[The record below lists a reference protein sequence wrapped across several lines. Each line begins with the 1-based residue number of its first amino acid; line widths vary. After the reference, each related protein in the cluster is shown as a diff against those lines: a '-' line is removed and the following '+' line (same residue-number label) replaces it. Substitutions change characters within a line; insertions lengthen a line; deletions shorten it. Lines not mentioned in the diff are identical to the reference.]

1 MAALRYWPLVG
12 RTSWSAA
19 DLPVSLSHLL
29 FLILASTSLSAQ
41 SPTNSYVGSQACYG
55 CHSDI
60 YRSFQKTDMGRSM
73 SPASEWQVNQLPPE
87 ATISQPGSSHTY
99 TVSHNESGWHQTE
112 TEPGVFSVEH
122 QLAYTVGS
130 GVNGLTFLIR
140 RGNYLFQAPLSYYSR
155 TGKWDLSPGYE
166 QVDLGFSRVVPEE
179 CINCHAGRA
188 TPLPNRPGAY
198 ADPAFQQLAVG
209 CENCHG
215 PGESHVKSLGKQAG
229 TIVNPAKLT
238 PRLAEN
244 ICLNCHQAGDAR
256 VLQPGKSYQDFH
268 PGQWLFDTAVI
279 VKQPVRTAAQ
289 QDADLLEHY
298 VAMQASRCF
307 RESSG
312 KLSCLTCH
320 DPHIQP
326 RAAETVAYFRAKC
339 LTCHSEESCRL
350 PLKVRAAQTPADDCA
365 ACHMPKRLV
374 QQISH
379 SALTNHRIPARAGEP
394 LPTLSQNETDGII
407 VVNPPAGRPVHL
419 SQVTLLRAYQELSLK
434 YPDYQQRYLDLLG
447 ELSKTQ
453 PADPF
458 VEADLGHKAFTEDR
472 SEEAV
477 THLKLALPLNNASVF
492 LELGQAL
499 AKLGRGEES
508 IDYLKKGV
516 AMDPYNAVIQKTLI
530 LQYINAKSYADAR
543 ILMEQYVA
551 AFPEDS
557 FMRTLLA
564 RVSK

>member
-1 MAALRYWPLVG
+1 MALN
-12 RTSWSAA
+12 
-19 DLPVSLSHLL
+19 
-29 FLILASTSLSAQ
+29 AQ
-41 SPTNSYVGSQACYG
+41 SAPNSYVGSKACYG
-55 CHSDI
+55 CHSAI
-60 YRSFQKTDMGRSM
+60 YRSFQKTDMGHSM
-73 SPASEWQVNQLPPE
+73 SPASEWKIDDLPAA
-87 ATISQPGSSHTY
+87 ATLSQPGTSHTY
-99 TVSHNESGWHQTE
+99 SVSHNASGWHQSE

-122 QLAYTVGS
+122 QLEYTVGS
-130 GVNGLTFLIR
+130 GVNGFTFLIR
-140 RGNYLFQAPLSYYSR
+140 RGDYLFQAPLSYYSR
-155 TGKWDLSPGYE
+155 TGKWDFSPGYE

-188 TPLPNRPGAY
+188 APLPNRPGAY
-198 ADPAFQQLAVG
+198 ADPAFQQLAIG

-238 PRLAEN
+238 PRLGEN
-244 ICLNCHQAGDAR
+244 ICLNCHQAGDTR
-256 VLQPGKSYQDFH
+256 VAQPGKTYQDFH

-279 VKQPVRTAAQ
+279 LKQPARTTEQ
-289 QDADLLEHY
+289 QDADLLEHFA
-298 VAMQASRCF
+298 AMQASRCF
-307 RESSG
+307 RASNG

-320 DPHIQP
+320 DPHLQP
-326 RAAETVAYFRAKC
+326 RQPEAVSYFRAKC
-339 LTCHSEESCRL
+339 LTCHSEQSCHL

-365 ACHMPKRLV
+365 GCHMPKRQV

-394 LPTLSQNETDGII
+394 LPVLSQAETDGVVI
-407 VVNPPAGRPVHL
+407 VDPPARRAIQL
-419 SQVTLLRAYQELSLK
+419 SKITLLRAYEELALK
-434 YPDYQQRYLDLLG
+434 SADYQRRYLDLLN

-453 PADPF
+453 PEDPF
-458 VEADLGHKAFTEDR
+458 VQASLGHQAFAEDR

-477 THLKLALPLNNASVF
+477 AHLKLALPLNNPGVF

-508 IDYLKKGV
+508 IEYLKKGI
-516 AMDPYNAVIQKTLI
+516 AMEPYNAVMQKTLI

-557 FMRTLLA
+557 LMRTLLA